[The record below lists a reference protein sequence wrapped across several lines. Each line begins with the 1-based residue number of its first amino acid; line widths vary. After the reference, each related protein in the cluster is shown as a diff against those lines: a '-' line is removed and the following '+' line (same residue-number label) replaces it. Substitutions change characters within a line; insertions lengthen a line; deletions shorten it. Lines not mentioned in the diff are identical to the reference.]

1 MRENILC
8 FPHIHT
14 LYIYATSSAYSSS
27 SRRTFRRSV
36 TEFRHH
42 RENFIWPGRASRG
55 HNERC
60 LLNQRTHATHA
71 SVVVLYKTT
80 RPPLACARKVSIEFP
95 RTRSDFIHGSVVV
108 GPCYMPTAAVGL
120 FVRAHRTHHVD
131 AAYCYGRRTFRGLCV
146 TGLRKLCKTAEQFGR
161 QSCVGPKDHY

>member
-8 FPHIHT
+8 FLHIHT

-60 LLNQRTHATHA
+60 LLNPRTHACKRRRTIQNNAAAARLRTESAHRIPTDTIRFYPGVRCCWTVLHADSGCRFVRQGASHA
-71 SVVVLYKTT
+71 SRGCGL
-80 RPPLACARKVSIEFP
+80 LL
-95 RTRSDFIHGSVVV
+95 RTSHVPWSV
-108 GPCYMPTAAVGL
+108 CS
-120 FVRAHRTHHVD
+120 
-131 AAYCYGRRTFRGLCV
+131 
-146 TGLRKLCKTAEQFGR
+146 GLRKLCKTAEQFGR

>member
-60 LLNQRTHATHA
+60 LLNQRTHARMQASSYYTKQRGRRSLAHGKCPSNSHGHDPILSMGPLLLDRA
-71 SVVVLYKTT
+71 TCRQRLSVCSSGRIARITWMRPIATDVARSVVCVFGTPQALYI
-80 RPPLACARKVSIEFP
+80 C
-95 RTRSDFIHGSVVV
+95 
-108 GPCYMPTAAVGL
+108 
-120 FVRAHRTHHVD
+120 
-131 AAYCYGRRTFRGLCV
+131 
-146 TGLRKLCKTAEQFGR
+146 
-161 QSCVGPKDHY
+161 